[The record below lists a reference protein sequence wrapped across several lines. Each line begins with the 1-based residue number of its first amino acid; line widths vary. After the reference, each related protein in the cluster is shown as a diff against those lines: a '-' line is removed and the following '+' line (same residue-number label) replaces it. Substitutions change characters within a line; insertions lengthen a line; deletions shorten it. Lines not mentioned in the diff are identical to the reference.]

1 MSIVLPRFD
10 PIRCPSG
17 HVVVDFAAYAPH
29 ADLLTRAKYCRLVYE
44 RSDDG
49 RITVIEPE
57 QTWRAHGLWGY
68 EKDNLQKAYVQLL
81 VAAHQREARKQAI
94 TALAKTIGKLADQ
107 STFDES
113 MAMRL
118 SVDLSRRL
126 AAFLGPWT
134 ESCTEEEINAL
145 ADGELDTFNEIILGS

>member
-17 HVVVDFAAYAPH
+17 HVVVDFSAYAPH
-29 ADLLTRAKYCRLVYE
+29 AELVTRAQYCRLVYE
-44 RSDDG
+44 RGDDG
-49 RITVIEPE
+49 QITVTEPE
-57 QTWRAHGLWGY
+57 QTWRAHGLWGH
-68 EKDNLQKAYVQLL
+68 EKDHLQKAYVQLL
-81 VAAHQREARKQAI
+81 VAAHQREARKKAI
-94 TALAKTIGKLADQ
+94 EALSKTLGRLADQ
-107 STFDES
+107 VTFDKS

-118 SVDLSRRL
+118 SVDLTNRL

-145 ADGELDTFNEIILGS
+145 AGGELDTFNEIILGS